1 MSGDRTQGPGREHI
15 NKKRKEAIR
24 AMRKTKEKELCKQWG
39 VQTGLC
45 DLRIKSSFV
54 GDRTQGP
61 RRLNINKDNE
71 EAIRV
76 IKLTKTNRKMIL
88 NEAADSMSSRV
99 RVDPVD

>member
-1 MSGDRTQGPGREHI
+1 MSGDRTQGPGRETM
-15 NKKRKEAIR
+15 NKKREEAIR

-45 DLRIKSSFV
+45 DLIKRSFV

-61 RRLNINKDNE
+61 KRLNINNKNE
-71 EAIRV
+71 EAIRD
-76 IKLTKTNRKMIL
+76 IKLTKTNRNMIL
-88 NEAADSMSSRV
+88 NEAVDSMSSRV

>member
-1 MSGDRTQGPGREHI
+1 MSGDRTQGPRRENI

-24 AMRKTKEKELCKQWG
+24 TMRKTKEKELCKQWG

-45 DLRIKSSFV
+45 DLRIKRSFV

-61 RRLNINKDNE
+61 KRLNINKNNE
-71 EAIRV
+71 EAIRD
-76 IKLTKTNRKMIL
+76 IKLTKKTRKMIL
-88 NEAADSMSSRV
+88 NEAVDSMSSRV